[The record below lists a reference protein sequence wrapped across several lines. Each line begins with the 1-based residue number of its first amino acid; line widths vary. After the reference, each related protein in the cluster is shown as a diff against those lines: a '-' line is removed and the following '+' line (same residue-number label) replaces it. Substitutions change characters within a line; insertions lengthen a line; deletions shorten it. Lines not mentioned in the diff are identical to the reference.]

1 MSPPPLADLHLHS
14 HHSDGLLTP
23 EALIELCAS
32 RGVTLAA
39 LTDHDTVAGCE
50 SARLACDRHGL
61 QHVTGVE
68 VSCGW
73 NGQTLHV
80 IGLDFDPA
88 HAELTAHLSHI
99 RARRA
104 DRLIE
109 IGERL
114 ERKASI
120 AVRPLVTRILGETDV
135 PTRMH
140 LARSLIAAGHVRDVS
155 EAFDLWLSRGTP
167 GHVPEEW
174 PALAVTV
181 AALRAAGARVV
192 LAHPHRYRL
201 SGGALRRLLGEFR
214 EAGGEA
220 IEVSVAGIGPSDL
233 DRLATLARNLGF
245 AASTGSDFHDPAVPW
260 NPPGRFAK
268 LPADLEPLAARLG

>member
-1 MSPPPLADLHLHS
+1 MSPPSLADLHLHS
-14 HHSDGLLTP
+14 HHSDGLLSP
-23 EALIELCAS
+23 EALIDLCAA

-50 SARLACDRHGL
+50 SARLACLARGVRH
-61 QHVTGVE
+61 VSGVE
-68 VSCGW
+68 VSCEW

-80 IGLDFDPA
+80 IGLDFDPS
-88 HAELTAHLSHI
+88 HAELAEHLADI

-104 DRLIE
+104 ERLRE
-109 IGERL
+109 MGERL
-114 ERKASI
+114 ERKASL
-120 AVRPLVTRILGETDV
+120 AVRPLVQDILASNEV

-140 LARSLIAAGHVRDVS
+140 LARALIAARLARDTAD
-155 EAFDLWLSRGTP
+155 AFDRWLSRGTA
-167 GHVPEEW
+167 GHVPAQW
-174 PALAVTV
+174 PALASTV
-181 AALRAAGARVV
+181 ATLRAAGARVV
-192 LAHPHRYRL
+192 LAHPHRYRV
-201 SGGALRRLLGEFR
+201 SSGALRRLLGEFR

-220 IEVSVAGIGPSDL
+220 IEVAVAGIGPSDL

-268 LPADLEPLAARLG
+268 LPSDLEPLAARLG

>member
-1 MSPPPLADLHLHS
+1 MSSPPIADLHLHS

-32 RGVTLAA
+32 RGVGLAA

-50 SARLACDRHGL
+50 AARLACAQHGIR
-61 QHVTGVE
+61 HVTGVE

-80 IGLDFDPA
+80 IGLNFDIA
-88 HAELTAHLSHI
+88 HLELTTHLAQI
-99 RARRA
+99 RMRRA
-104 DRLIE
+104 ARLIE

-114 ERKASI
+114 ERKAKI
-120 AVRPLVTRILGETDV
+120 AARSLVDGVLAQTEV

-140 LARSLIAAGHVRDVS
+140 LARSLVDAGHARDVS
-155 EAFDLWLSRGTP
+155 EAFELWLSRGTP

-174 PALAVTV
+174 PSLLDTV
-181 AALRAAGARVV
+181 AVLRAAGAHVV

-214 EAGGEA
+214 EGGGEA
-220 IEVSVAGIGPSDL
+220 IEVGLAGIGPSDL
-233 DRLATLARNLGF
+233 DRLATLARTIGF
-245 AASTGSDFHDPAVPW
+245 AASTGSDFHDPSVPW

-268 LPADLEPLAARLG
+268 LPTDLEPLAARLG